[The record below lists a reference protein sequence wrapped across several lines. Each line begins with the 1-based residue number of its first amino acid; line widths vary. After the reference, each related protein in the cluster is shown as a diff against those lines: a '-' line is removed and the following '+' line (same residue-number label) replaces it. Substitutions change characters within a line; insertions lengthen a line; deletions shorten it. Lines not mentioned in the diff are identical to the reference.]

1 MYCHLNVKTG
11 SRSTG
16 QSAAAKY
23 DYISRAGRYAEA
35 RQDEVVH
42 VESGCMPAFAAS
54 DAREYWAAADSHE
67 RSNGRLFRSL
77 TAALP
82 NSLDADGRLKL
93 ARTFAAQVTAGE
105 MPYTLALHAGLS
117 REPGTPDNPHL
128 HLVFSERVNDG
139 VVRPAEQWFRRAAP
153 ASKDPASGGA
163 RKSERTKPR
172 EWLEETRKSWAEE
185 MNLAFGRAGVD
196 DRVTAESHAAQLARA
211 REAGDVKEQERL
223 LLNPPSEHIGPA
235 AKHRWEDR
243 SPAQKPDRYA
253 EYEQAEAAA
262 REVRLAHAR
271 DTAEAAAARRRIEK
285 LDEKIAALEAQQ
297 RKAEAA
303 ARRRREAA
311 ERRDKEDRRKE
322 EAARR
327 RRVADARREAERRD
341 KAKREE
347 KQKSRETALRLWP
360 GGFELYLAHLADID
374 PKWNVDGKIVTAHR
388 NIDAALDAAE
398 SDARRLERLRAVLTD
413 GDAAARYQRQLDT
426 GGARITTADIDD
438 ALAPAEALQRRV
450 SRLRKLFATPDGDA
464 AFFAALDDRNLFWR
478 HAADSID
485 IEPALD
491 AAEHSRDRYQAAS
504 WEHRAV
510 VEAEQE
516 FPNVPSAAW
525 RRAGER
531 FDDFA
536 ATARPGRRI
545 TRKLSD
551 RACALAIA
559 AERPEPPERPGLV
572 KRLVDWVRER
582 VERLLARLRPPGAA
596 QRRDRSPGGDVQPPR
611 AAAAERERAAAAER
625 ERAAAAERERRERL
639 QAREVIDAAR
649 AAARKWGNVPVATAT
664 LVSVAESI
672 GARPGVSATHRAV
685 LERIEEA
692 APPWSSPAETSVL
705 RFRCQ
710 AEKDAAAD
718 QRHQQ
723 ALTEWQAQPWPLRQI
738 TERPMREHTDLP
750 NPRELAAARREL
762 AGVVSSAMMTE
773 LDRLMPQ
780 RRPAT
785 PPADRARTAHAA
797 DADRR
802 DQHQVEQ
809 PAERQR
815 DLPVRSPD
823 APPRPAPAR
832 PPVRRDRGH
841 EPGF

>member
-23 DYISRAGRYAEA
+23 DYISREGRYAEA

-93 ARTFAAQVTAGE
+93 ARTFAAHVTAGE

-139 VVRPAEQWFRRAAP
+139 VERAAELWFRRAAP
-153 ASKDPASGGA
+153 AGKDPSSGGA

-172 EWLEETRKSWAEE
+172 EWLKETRKSWAEE
-185 MNLAFGRAGVD
+185 MNLAFDRAGVD

-211 REAGDVKEQERL
+211 REAGDREEQERL

-235 AKHRWEDR
+235 AKHRWEER

-253 EYEQAEAAA
+253 EYEQAEASA

-271 DTAEAAAARRRIEK
+271 DAAEAAAARRRIEK
-285 LDEKIAALEAQQ
+285 LDVKIAALEAEQ
-297 RKAEAA
+297 RQAEAA

-311 ERRDKEDRRKE
+311 ERR
-322 EAARR
+322 
-327 RRVADARREAERRD
+327 EAERRD
-341 KAKREE
+341 KAKWEE
-347 KQKSRETALRLWP
+347 KQKSREAALRLLP
-360 GGFELYLAHLADID
+360 GGLELYFAHLADID
-374 PKWNVDGKIVTAHR
+374 PKWNVGGNIMTAPR
-388 NIDAALDAAE
+388 NLDAALDAAE
-398 SDARRLERLRAVLTD
+398 SDTRRLNRLHAVLTD
-413 GDAAARYQRQLDT
+413 ENAAARYRSRRGK
-426 GGARITTADIDD
+426 GGERFTTADIDD
-438 ALAPAEALQRRV
+438 ALAPAEALQKRV
-450 SRLRKLFATPDGDA
+450 SRLRELFATPGGDA
-464 AFFAALDDRNLFWR
+464 AFFAALDDRNPSWR
-478 HAADSID
+478 RKAYSID
-485 IEPALD
+485 IERALD
-491 AAEHSRDRYQAAS
+491 VAERSRQRRQAPS
-504 WEHRAV
+504 WEHRV
-510 VEAEQE
+510 IVEAEQE

-525 RRAGER
+525 RRAGDR
-531 FDDFA
+531 FDDFTDA
-536 ATARPGRRI
+536 GPSGRRI

-551 RACALAIA
+551 RARALAVA
-559 AERPEPPERPGLV
+559 AERPEPPARPGLV
-572 KRLVDWVRER
+572 KRLFEWVRER
-582 VERLLARLRPPGAA
+582 LQRMLHRLRPRRAA
-596 QRRDRSPGGDVQPPR
+596 QRPDRSPSGDVQPPRAAAAERQRAAAAKRER

-625 ERAAAAERERRERL
+625 ERAAAAERDRRERR
-639 QAREVIDAAR
+639 QAQNVINAAR
-649 AAARKWGNVPVATAT
+649 AAARKWGDVPVATGT
-664 LVSVAESI
+664 LVSVANSL
-672 GARPGVSATHRAV
+672 GARPGIPAAHRAV
-685 LERIEEA
+685 LERIEDA
-692 APPWSSPAETSVL
+692 APRSSYAAETSAL
-705 RFRCQ
+705 RLRCH
-710 AEKDAAAD
+710 AAKDAAAD
-718 QRHQQ
+718 RRHQQ
-723 ALTEWQAQPWPLRQI
+723 ALTEWEAQPWPLRQI
-738 TERPMREHTDLP
+738 TARPMREHAGLP
-750 NPRELAAARREL
+750 SPHELAAARREL
-762 AGVVSSAMMTE
+762 AGVVSSAMTAE

-785 PPADRARTAHAA
+785 SPADRARTAHGA
-797 DADRR
+797 DAPRR

-823 APPRPAPAR
+823 APPKPAPTRSPA
-832 PPVRRDRGH
+832 RRDRGH
-841 EPGF
+841 EPSF

>member
-23 DYISRAGRYAEA
+23 DYISREGRYAEA

-42 VESGCMPAFAAS
+42 VESGCMPAFAAA

-82 NSLDADGRLKL
+82 NSLDLAGRLKL
-93 ARTFAAQVTAGE
+93 ARTFAAHVTAGE

-139 VVRPAEQWFRRAAP
+139 VERAPELWFRRAAP
-153 ASKDPASGGA
+153 AGKDPASGGA

-211 REAGDVKEQERL
+211 REAGDREEQERL

-243 SPAQKPDRYA
+243 PGEQKPDRYA
-253 EYEQAEAAA
+253 EYEQAEASA

-271 DTAEAAAARRRIEK
+271 DAAEAAAARRRIEK
-285 LDEKIAALEAQQ
+285 LDEKIAALEAEQ
-297 RKAEAA
+297 RRAEAA

-311 ERRDKEDRRKE
+311 ERRDAEERRKE

-374 PKWNVDGKIVTAHR
+374 PQWNVDGNTVTAHR

-426 GGARITTADIDD
+426 GPARVTTADIDD
-438 ALAPAEALQRRV
+438 ALAPAEALQKRV
-450 SRLRKLFATPDGDA
+450 SRLRELFAKPGGDA
-464 AFFAALDDRNLFWR
+464 AFFAELDDRNLFWR

-504 WEHRAV
+504 WEHRV
-510 VEAEQE
+510 IVEAEQE

-536 ATARPGRRI
+536 ATAPPGRRI

-596 QRRDRSPGGDVQPPR
+596 QRRDRSPGGYVQPPR
-611 AAAAERERAAAAER
+611 AAAAERERAAT
-625 ERAAAAERERRERL
+625 AERERRERR
-639 QAREVIDAAR
+639 QAREVINAAR
-649 AAARKWGNVPVATAT
+649 AAARKWGNVPLATST

-672 GARPGVSATHRAV
+672 GARPGIPAAHRAV

-692 APPWSSPAETSVL
+692 APRSSIPAETSTL
-705 RFRCQ
+705 RLRCE

-723 ALTEWQAQPWPLRQI
+723 ALTEWQAQPWQLRQI
-738 TERPMREHTDLP
+738 TARPIREYPDPPDRHD
-750 NPRELAAARREL
+750 LAAAHNEL
-762 AGVVSSAMMTE
+762 AGVVRSAMMTE
-773 LDRLMPQ
+773 LDRLIPQ
-780 RRPAT
+780 RRPAS
-785 PPADRARTAHAA
+785 PPADRARTAHGA
-797 DADRR
+797 DASRR

-823 APPRPAPAR
+823 APPKPAPAR
-832 PPVRRDRGH
+832 PPTPRDRGY
-841 EPGF
+841 EPSF

>member
-23 DYISRAGRYAEA
+23 EYISREGRYAEA

-82 NSLDADGRLKL
+82 NSLDADDRLKL
-93 ARTFAAQVTAGE
+93 ARSFASHVTAGE

-139 VVRPAEQWFRRAAP
+139 VERAADLWFRRAAP
-153 ASKDPASGGA
+153 AGKAPASGGA

-185 MNLAFGRAGVD
+185 MNLAFDLAGVD

-211 REAGDVKEQERL
+211 REEGDEKEQERL

-243 SPAQKPDRYA
+243 SPEQKPDRYA

-262 REVRLAHAR
+262 REVRLAHER
-271 DTAEAAAARRRIEK
+271 DVAEVAAARRRIEK

-297 RKAEAA
+297 RRAEAA

-311 ERRDKEDRRKE
+311 ERRDAQQQRE
-322 EAARR
+322 EAAARR
-327 RRVADARREAERRD
+327 RREAGARREADRRD
-341 KAKREE
+341 RAKWEE
-347 KQKSRETALRLWP
+347 KQKSREAALRLSP
-360 GGFELYLAHLADID
+360 GGLELYLAHLADID
-374 PKWNVDGKIVTAHR
+374 PTWNVDGNTVTAPG
-388 NIDAALDAAE
+388 NVDAALGADE

-426 GGARITTADIDD
+426 AGARFTTADIDD
-438 ALAPAEALQRRV
+438 ALAPAERLQERV
-450 SRLRKLFATPDGDA
+450 SRLRELFAKPGGDA
-464 AFFAALDDRNLFWR
+464 AFFAALEDRNPSWPR
-478 HAADSID
+478 KATPTDID
-485 IEPALD
+485 RALD
-491 AAEHSRDRYQAAS
+491 VAERSRERRLAAR
-504 WEHRAV
+504 WEHRV
-510 VEAEQE
+510 IVEAEQQ
-516 FPNVPSAAW
+516 FPGVPSAAW
-525 RRAGER
+525 RRTGER
-531 FDDFA
+531 FDDFTDTGPA
-536 ATARPGRRI
+536 GRRI

-551 RACALAIA
+551 RARALAIA
-559 AERPEPPERPGLV
+559 AERAEPPAPPGLV
-572 KRLVDWVRER
+572 KRLFEWVRER
-582 VERLLARLRPPGAA
+582 VERLLGRLRPPRAA
-596 QRRDRSPGGDVQPPR
+596 QRRDRSPVGDVQPSR
-611 AAAAERERAAAAER
+611 TAATEREPADAT
-625 ERAAAAERERRERL
+625 ERERRDWL
-639 QAREVIDAAR
+639 QAHNVINAAR
-649 AAARKWGNVPVATAT
+649 AAARKWGDVPLATETA
-664 LVSVAESI
+664 VSVAESI
-672 GARPGVSATHRAV
+672 GARPGTPAAHRAV
-685 LERIEEA
+685 LEQIREA
-692 APPWSSPAETSVL
+692 APRSLDAAESAAL
-705 RFRCQ
+705 RHRCH
-710 AEKDAAAD
+710 AEKKAAAGR
-718 QRHQQ
+718 RHQQ
-723 ALTEWQAQPWPLRQI
+723 ALTEWESQPWPLRQI
-738 TERPMREHTDLP
+738 TARPIREHAGLP
-750 NPRELAAARREL
+750 NPHELAAARREL
-762 AGVVSSAMMTE
+762 AGVVSSAMIAE

-785 PPADRARTAHAA
+785 PPADRARGAHGA
-797 DADRR
+797 DAARR
-802 DQHQVEQ
+802 DHHQVEQ

-832 PPVRRDRGH
+832 TPARRDRGH